1 MKWLIRITMV
11 LAMTIVVAAC
21 GSGSSGGGGE
31 GGDQADSGDGGGN
44 ESYVFLPK
52 SLNNPYWAD
61 AREGMNAAA
70 EELGV
75 EAEFI
80 GPDTPDA
87 AQQLRLFESAISR
100 NPNGIAVSPINPETI
115 ASAISRARSQGI
127 PVIAWDSPAPD
138 TETIA
143 YVGTDNV
150 AAGERLAEA
159 LASNLNEEGQVAVL
173 AGNLTAINA
182 RERLEGFEQGLEEY
196 PNIEIVTQ
204 ETTGE
209 SVGGATSTAENL
221 LQAQSDLDALVGIT
235 GADAPGAGLAVQG
248 ANQCGE
254 VQVVGFD
261 VVDQGVELMRN
272 GCIQAL
278 VSQKPYG
285 MTEQA
290 LELLN
295 TLDEGGE
302 AEQEAYD
309 TGTIL
314 VTPDDL
320 EQFLEEAPH

>member
-1 MKWLIRITMV
+1 MKWLARLTML
-11 LAMTIVVAAC
+11 LAIAFIVAAC
-21 GSGSSGGGGE
+21 GSGSSGGGDEGE
-31 GGDQADSGDGGGN
+31 SDSGGGD

-75 EAEFI
+75 QAEFI

-87 AQQLRLFESAISR
+87 AQQLQLFESAISR
-100 NPNGIAVSPINPETI
+100 NPNGIAVSPINADTI
-115 ASAISRARSQGI
+115 ASAIDRATSQGI
-127 PVIAWDSPAPD
+127 PVIAWDGPAPGS
-138 TETIA
+138 EAIA

-150 AAGERLAEA
+150 AAGEKLAEA
-159 LASNLNEEGQVAVL
+159 VAGNLDEEGQIAVL

-182 RERLEGFEQGLEEY
+182 RERLEGFEQGLEAY
-196 PNIEIVTQ
+196 PNIEIVAQ

-209 SVGGATSTAENL
+209 SVEGATTTAENL
-221 LQAQSDLDALVGIT
+221 LQAQPDLDALVGIT

-254 VQVVGFD
+254 VQVAGFD
-261 VVDQGVELMRN
+261 VVDQGVRLMQD

-285 MTEQA
+285 MTFQA

-295 TLDEGGE
+295 KLDEGEE

-314 VTPDDL
+314 VTPDSL

>member
-1 MKWLIRITMV
+1 MARTTMMLTIAFV
-11 LAMTIVVAAC
+11 LAAC
-21 GSGSSGGGGE
+21 GSGSSGGGNE
-31 GGDQADSGDGGGN
+31 GQADSGGGGD

-70 EELGV
+70 EDLGV
-75 EAEFI
+75 QAEFI

-87 AQQLRLFESAISR
+87 AQQLQLFESAISR
-100 NPNGIAVSPINPETI
+100 NPNGIAVSPINAETI
-115 ASAISRARSQGI
+115 ASAISRATAQGI
-127 PVIAWDSPAPD
+127 PVIAWDGPAPD
-138 TETIA
+138 SEAVA

-150 AAGERLAEA
+150 AAGEKLAEA
-159 LASNLNEEGQVAVL
+159 VASNLNEEGQVAVL

-182 RERLEGFEQGLEEY
+182 RERLEGFEQGLEQY

-209 SVGGATSTAENL
+209 SVEGATSTAENL
-221 LQAQSDLDALVGIT
+221 LQAQPELDALVGIT

-248 ANQCGE
+248 ANRCDE
-254 VQVVGFD
+254 VQVAGFD
-261 VVDQGVELMRN
+261 VVEQGVELMRN
-272 GCIQAL
+272 GCVQAL

-285 MTEQA
+285 MTVQA

-295 TLDEGGE
+295 KLDEGGE

-314 VTPDDL
+314 VTPESL